1 MALLR
6 RMDTGRRFAGHFEA
20 AEAAVLEA
28 VAEGTQGAVLERAKL
43 LWHSG
48 RERKAVA
55 ELSAELAR

>member
-1 MALLR
+1 
-6 RMDTGRRFAGHFEA
+6 MDTGRRFAGHFEA